1 MKNSVNDRIR
11 FFTKSNNTTLKELCS
26 IIGIAQGTLTNMF
39 SRGTLPSF
47 NMLDKILKAYPELSA
62 DWLITGEG
70 RMLKSEHNIV
80 DDNNISNSEQLNG
93 TSSDTKEIVGII
105 KDKALCLEKIISE
118 TCQCNERNDK
128 QLTEKDLQINKLI
141 DQNSRL
147 LDQVSKLV
155 GLLKKE

>member
-1 MKNSVNDRIR
+1 
-11 FFTKSNNTTLKELCS
+11 
-26 IIGIAQGTLTNMF
+26 MF

-70 RMLKSEHNIV
+70 RMLKSELNIV
-80 DDNNISNSEQLNG
+80 DDNKIENSKPLNN
-93 TSSDTKEIVGII
+93 TSSDTKEIVSII

-118 TCQCNERNDK
+118 TCQCNDCNDK
-128 QLTEKDLQINKLI
+128 QLIEKDLQINKLI
-141 DQNSRL
+141 DQNSKL